1 MRLLLIEDTPR
12 LRELLTESVH
22 SAGWRIDAFGTY
34 VEGEEAVATT
44 AYDLLLLDLGLPDGD
59 GLELIRTLRRRGHR
73 TPILV
78 LTARAAVDE
87 RIAGLDA
94 GADDYLVKPFNHGE
108 FLARCRALLRRSPE
122 TAPPIL
128 TAGGLDF
135 DPAAGALTCA
145 GQDLG
150 LTPRERAVM
159 EILMREVGRAVPKR
173 KLEHALSEFGDDVST
188 NAVELAVSRLRKKLN
203 AIESGAALETIRGLG
218 YLLREPNG

>member
-1 MRLLLIEDTPR
+1 MPASTRAPTIISSSP
-12 LRELLTESVH
+12 S
-22 SAGWRIDAFGTY
+22 
-34 VEGEEAVATT
+34 TT
-44 AYDLLLLDLGLPDGD
+44 ANFWPAVG
-59 GLELIRTLRRRGHR
+59 RCCAVRRKRQ
-73 TPILV
+73 
-78 LTARAAVDE
+78 AQ
-87 RIAGLDA
+87 
-94 GADDYLVKPFNHGE
+94 
-108 FLARCRALLRRSPE
+108 
-122 TAPPIL
+122 IL
-128 TAGGLDF
+128 TAGGLVF